1 MDSITRTNEVK
12 MKVGDLIR
20 TLWNPTGD
28 VWLVLK
34 VVSGDDIPSAVR
46 SPENKNDLFLEVS
59 NPEGMIM
66 HLFNYE
72 CEVVSCK

>member
-1 MDSITRTNEVK
+1 

-66 HLFNYE
+66 HLFNYA

>member
-1 MDSITRTNEVK
+1 M
-12 MKVGDLIR
+12 IR
-20 TLWNPTGD
+20 TVWNPTGD

-34 VVSGDDIPSAVR
+34 VVSGDDIPPAVR
-46 SPENKNDLFLEVS
+46 STYHKNELFLEVS

-72 CEVVSCK
+72 CVVVKCK

>member
-1 MDSITRTNEVK
+1 MQ
-12 MKVGDLIR
+12 VGDLIR

-28 VWLVLK
+28 VWLILK

-46 SPENKNDLFLEVS
+46 SPENKNELFLEVS

-72 CEVVSCK
+72 CEVVL

>member
-1 MDSITRTNEVK
+1 

-46 SPENKNDLFLEVS
+46 SPENKNELFLEVS

-72 CEVVSCK
+72 CKVVS

>member
-1 MDSITRTNEVK
+1 

-28 VWLVLK
+28 VWLILK
-34 VVSGDDIPSAVR
+34 VASGDDIPPAVR
-46 SPENKNDLFLEVS
+46 SPENKNELFLEVS

-72 CEVVSCK
+72 CEVVSLRLEI

>member
-1 MDSITRTNEVK
+1 

-34 VVSGDDIPSAVR
+34 AVSGDDIPPVVR
-46 SPENKNDLFLEVS
+46 NPENKNELFLEVS
-59 NPEGMIM
+59 NPEGVIM
-66 HLFNYE
+66 HLFSYE

>member
-1 MDSITRTNEVK
+1 
-12 MKVGDLIR
+12 MKVGDLVR

-34 VVSGDDIPSAVR
+34 VASGDDIPSAVR
-46 SPENKNDLFLEVS
+46 SPENKNELFLEVS
-59 NPEGMIM
+59 NPEGMIL
-66 HLFNYE
+66 HLFSYE

>member
-1 MDSITRTNEVK
+1 

-34 VVSGDDIPSAVR
+34 VVSGDDIPEVVR
-46 SPENKNDLFLEVS
+46 SLWPENKNELFLEVS
-59 NPEGMIM
+59 NPEGIIM
-66 HLFNYE
+66 HLFDYE
-72 CEVVSCK
+72 CEVVTCK

>member
-1 MDSITRTNEVK
+1 

-34 VVSGDDIPSAVR
+34 VVSGDDIPEAAR
-46 SPENKNDLFLEVS
+46 SLWPENKNELFLEVS
-59 NPEGMIM
+59 NSEGTIM
-66 HLFNYE
+66 HLFDYE